1 MKREEQMEAEKC
13 MPDMV
18 TLVQKFAPKIPI
30 AITRDI
36 GHGTD
41 AKAVLI
47 GRKLSIASTAQ
58 TF

>member
-1 MKREEQMEAEKC
+1 MEAEKC